1 MRLDHLLSRVSEPD
15 PYDKIGA
22 PIVLPFAVKGAGSKQ
37 GKSRFLSLLSCQ
49 GEDPGLVAQL
59 VRAQS

>member
-22 PIVLPFAVKGAGSKQ
+22 PRVRPFAVKGTGSK
-37 GKSRFLSLLSCQ
+37 GTYASYHFSVVKVKTL
-49 GEDPGLVAQL
+49 GL
-59 VRAQS
+59 

>member
-37 GKSRFLSLLSCQ
+37 GKYASYHFSVVKVRTL
-49 GEDPGLVAQL
+49 GL
-59 VRAQS
+59 